1 MELQKLRYFLT
12 VAQLEHMT
20 RAAEQL
26 HVAQPALSQAI
37 RSLEQE
43 LGTPLFVK
51 HGRNITPT
59 ECGAYLRSRLETLLP
74 EIDALPGELAQ
85 LSARVNKTVK
95 LNILAAS
102 IFVVNAI
109 VDLYVY
115 LLDVIFDFEQTTKA
129 HDCDIV
135 ISTNGLSSENRS
147 SCLRRC
153 IKKERIY
160 LAVPKTSPYA
170 GRASID
176 LRELRGE
183 DFVMLSDSRLF
194 GVICNKFCA
203 AAGFSPKILFES
215 DAPAAVQNI
224 ISAGLGVAF
233 WPEYSW
239 GKVNGDKVTLLPIS
253 FPLCQREIILELYER
268 IPPCAYAADFYDYL
282 IQQI

>member
-95 LNILAAS
+95 LNILAG
-102 IFVVNAI
+102 VN
-109 VDLYVY
+109 LCG
-115 LLDVIFDFEQTTKA
+115 QR
-129 HDCDIV
+129 H
-135 ISTNGLSSENRS
+135 
-147 SCLRRC
+147 RR
-153 IKKERIY
+153 
-160 LAVPKTSPYA
+160 LPPAQS
-170 GRASID
+170 GRN
-176 LRELRGE
+176 
-183 DFVMLSDSRLF
+183 FRL
-194 GVICNKFCA
+194 
-203 AAGFSPKILFES
+203 
-215 DAPAAVQNI
+215 
-224 ISAGLGVAF
+224 
-233 WPEYSW
+233 
-239 GKVNGDKVTLLPIS
+239 
-253 FPLCQREIILELYER
+253 
-268 IPPCAYAADFYDYL
+268 
-282 IQQI
+282 